1 MTSFFKKLFGGG
13 GGAAD
18 DGAAA
23 KRSDP
28 VEYQGFFI
36 QAAPV
41 RQGEHWR
48 LAGFIVMKREEGDLE
63 REFSRADTFPSHE
76 DAVSFSL
83 RKGHQIIDERGAKM
97 FADGAPSGRV

>member
-1 MTSFFKKLFGGG
+1 MSSFFKKLFGGG
-13 GGAAD
+13 GTAD
-18 DGAAA
+18 GGGAA

-28 VEYQGFFI
+28 VEYQGYLI
-36 QAAPV
+36 QAAPL
-41 RQGEHWR
+41 RAGEQWR
-48 LAGFIVMKREEGDLE
+48 LAGFIVKKDEAGDLE

-83 RKGHQIIDERGAKM
+83 RKGHQIIDERGAKL

>member
-1 MTSFFKKLFGGG
+1 MASFFKKLFGGG
-13 GGAAD
+13 APTD
-18 DGAAA
+18 DGGAA

-28 VEYQGFFI
+28 VEYEGLLV

-41 RQGEHWR
+41 RQGEQWR
-48 LAGFIVMKREEGDLE
+48 LAGFIIKKDEAGDLE

-76 DAVSFSL
+76 DAVSFSQ
-83 RKGHQIIDERGAKM
+83 RKGQQIIDERGAKL

>member
-13 GGAAD
+13 AKAD
-18 DGAAA
+18 DGGGA

-28 VEYQGFFI
+28 VEYQGFLI
-36 QAAPV
+36 QAAPI

-48 LAGFIVMKREEGDLE
+48 LAGFIVMKQEGGDLE
-63 REFSRADTFPSHE
+63 REFSRADTFPSHD

-83 RKGHQIIDERGAKM
+83 RKGHQIVDERGEKL